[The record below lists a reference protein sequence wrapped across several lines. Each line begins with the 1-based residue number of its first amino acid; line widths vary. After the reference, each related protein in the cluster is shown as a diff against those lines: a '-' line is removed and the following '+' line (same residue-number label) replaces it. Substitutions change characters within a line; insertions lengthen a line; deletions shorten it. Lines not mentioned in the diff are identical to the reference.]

1 MKKLIPSVFLILLS
15 LGFYGS
21 ICGRQTSNKK
31 ERILWNSYANARFL
45 YSIEYPA
52 GILIPQ
58 READN
63 RDGRQFLSRDGH
75 AKMMV
80 FGRYGL
86 DTDTLQNEY
95 EDALKAEVDTG
106 RVITLKKLKDK
117 WFVLSG
123 SGNGKI
129 FYRKTIY
136 TGGAFKTFIIEYDE
150 SEKKFYDPI
159 TEHIANSFTA

>member
-21 ICGRQTSNKK
+21 ITGQQTSKK
-31 ERILWNSYANARFL
+31 EVRIFWNSYANARFL

-63 RDGRQFLSRDGH
+63 RDGRQFFSRDGH

-95 EDALKAEVDTG
+95 EDALKGEVDTG
-106 RVITLKKLKDK
+106 RVVTLKKLKDN
-117 WFVLSG
+117 WFVL
-123 SGNGKI
+123 
-129 FYRKTIY
+129 
-136 TGGAFKTFIIEYDE
+136 
-150 SEKKFYDPI
+150 
-159 TEHIANSFTA
+159 